1 MAKFG
6 QEFVRQASNPSFL
19 GGLFTAGQAAG
30 SYGRRKQKEA
40 EKKALAKGLL
50 GLEAMN
56 QSGELTAEMYQDAV
70 KSYAEL
76 GTDAESRAL
85 IKDTMRRVGQN
96 FTPEAEMQRELAQIR
111 LDQARTQQRNENLLL
126 VAGNMTKEQ
135 RERYLSDERVSEA
148 DKNVFRNF
156 ERTLQQH
163 EMNDAEYEGWKASIS
178 TPIPTQGTQDLIE
191 MIQDAEERE
200 AIQKQ
205 FDNLKEN
212 TPTKFT
218 NLAQKRQAA
227 DAFKRLDG
235 VITGIVG
242 KEQNR
247 IYLEDKAYDSAMA
260 TALRSATNGSIR
272 QDIIDA
278 EVSRLEDL
286 KDEELARELKT
297 YLPDEEK
304 QTNFLFFD
312 DKEQLQRL
320 ATEIIIA
327 DRVTKARASVNEA
340 YGRTDAEEPEEQDT
354 GEAYEVGKVYVDSE
368 GNKAV
373 YKGNGEWE
381 EVQ

>member
-1 MAKFG
+1 MAKFAE
-6 QEFVRQASNPSFL
+6 EFVRQASNPSFL

-96 FTPEAEMQRELAQIR
+96 FTPEAQMQRELAEIR
-111 LDQARTQQRNENLLL
+111 LEQARTQQRNENLLL

-135 RERYLSDERVSEA
+135 RERYLADERVPEA

-156 ERTLQQH
+156 ESTLQQH
-163 EMNDAEYEGWKASIS
+163 EMNKAEYEGWKESMS
-178 TPIPTQGTQDLIE
+178 TPIPTQGTQNLID
-191 MIQDAEERE
+191 MIQDDEERE
-200 AIQKQ
+200 AYQKQ
-205 FDNLKEN
+205 FDNLKKSTPKKFSN
-212 TPTKFT
+212 TS
-218 NLAQKRQAA
+218 QRRQAA
-227 DAFKRLDG
+227 DAFRQFDG
-235 VITGIVG
+235 VVTSVIG

-247 IYLEDKAYDSAMA
+247 IYLEDRAYDSAMA
-260 TALRSATNGSIR
+260 RAVNSASTGSIR

-278 EVSRLEDL
+278 EVSRLNDL
-286 KDEELARELKT
+286 DDDDLAREIKT

-304 QTNFLFFD
+304 QSNMIFWND
-312 DKEQLQRL
+312 RAQLERL
-320 ATEIIIA
+320 AIEIIVA
-327 DRVTKARASVNEA
+327 DKVAKARASINES
-340 YGRTDAEEPEEQDT
+340 YGRTGTEESEERDT
-354 GEAYEVGKVYVDSE
+354 DEAYEVGKVYVDSE
-368 GNKAV
+368 GNRAV